1 MKKIL
6 LGFSLSIILAGCG
19 PSSESC
25 FDAVKKRYSTCKDC
39 QIIKE
44 SGFTFLV
51 RRSDGSVVK
60 VLTMNLTNTNITD
73 SNYIFLPLQQTS
85 KQ

>member
-6 LGFSLSIILAGCG
+6 LGFSLSIVLAGCG
-19 PSSESC
+19 MSSESC
-25 FDAVKKRYSTCKDC
+25 FDTVKKQYSACKDC